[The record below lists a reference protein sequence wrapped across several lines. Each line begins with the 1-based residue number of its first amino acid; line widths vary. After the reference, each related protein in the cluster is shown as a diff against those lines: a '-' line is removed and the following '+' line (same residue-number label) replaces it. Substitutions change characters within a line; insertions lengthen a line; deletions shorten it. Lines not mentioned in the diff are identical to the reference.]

1 MDVLTLIVIVIF
13 VYIIYTLI
21 STISSLTKEIKEMKM
36 KCVKRVYKND
46 ISMLDEPSTKD
57 PLQTL
62 KETFK
67 HFRNLV

>member
-1 MDVLTLIVIVIF
+1 MDILTLIVIVIF
-13 VYIIYTLI
+13 LYIIYTLI

-57 PLQTL
+57 PLNTL

-67 HFRNLV
+67 QLRNFI